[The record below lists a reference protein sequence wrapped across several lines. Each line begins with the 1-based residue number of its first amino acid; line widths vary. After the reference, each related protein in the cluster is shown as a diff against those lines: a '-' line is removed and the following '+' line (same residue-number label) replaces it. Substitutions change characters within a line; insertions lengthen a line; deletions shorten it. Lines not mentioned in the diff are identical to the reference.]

1 MSDNV
6 KMLITVCIYGRRM
19 LILRHRCVHDD
30 SDSDAE
36 SGSNMVLR
44 VVILETPNQQPNR
57 TKSMTEPKV
66 ICEGQLEPHC
76 YDSIQ
81 CTTAVS
87 LSYKFKYRGGEKLR
101 SHREYTY

>member
-6 KMLITVCIYGRRM
+6 KMFIIVCIYRRRI
-19 LILRHRCVHDD
+19 LILRNVNRCVHDD

-36 SGSNMVLR
+36 SGSIMVLR

-57 TKSMTEPKV
+57 TKTMAEPKV

-76 YDSIQ
+76 YDRIQ
-81 CTTAVS
+81 STEAVS
-87 LSYKFKYRGGEKLR
+87 LS
-101 SHREYTY
+101 

>member
-6 KMLITVCIYGRRM
+6 KMLIIVCIYRKRI
-19 LILRHRCVHDD
+19 LILRNVNRCVHDD

-36 SGSNMVLR
+36 SGSIMVLR

-57 TKSMTEPKV
+57 TKTMTEPKV

-76 YDSIQ
+76 YDRIQ
-81 CTTAVS
+81 STEAVT
-87 LSYKFKYRGGEKLR
+87 LSYKFKYGGGEKLH
-101 SHREYTY
+101 SY